1 MELNEEIIME
11 CEKEENQANYQKK
24 TFNFKIED
32 KDITVTEFIKKNK
45 EPIIQEAFL
54 ESNEISENKTS
65 TLKQNNSNSIGVVM
79 YLEPKEY
86 KNAEE
91 NINIHIPES
100 SAPSI
105 LALIIKNYFEEKYK
119 CEIKELIAGHE
130 HGEINKKCHLQVIIT
145 YKKLFRKKLE
155 PGALKIKLENKTIR
169 LIYMQQKARNSHALK
184 NYCKKDR
191 DATIVKE
198 DQYTKFDKEA
208 YAKGNPFLYIYENKD
223 TITKEEAKDLVLKND
238 PEMFFRNFNNINNAI
253 EHIVCTKPPVEFSWQ
268 PVPEY
273 LKNVLL
279 PEGSSF
285 YDVFNAWYIK
295 YCING
300 ADLERKKALCIFS
313 EKRSM
318 GKSYFVRHLVS
329 HEDYL
334 LEFNNTICQKKN
346 LGKGIYKLLLLDD
359 MKIMTEANMAMWKSI
374 VASEPTTLRGAW
386 VNQEF
391 NERLPCII
399 TTNDIEM
406 VRIFRDHKLFNTQV
420 IILEITEYMGAPGT
434 FREDLAQH
442 EFYISDR
449 TANRIN
455 RMENQK
461 MIKENNNL

>member
-1 MELNEEIIME
+1 
-11 CEKEENQANYQKK
+11 
-24 TFNFKIED
+24 
-32 KDITVTEFIKKNK
+32 
-45 EPIIQEAFL
+45 
-54 ESNEISENKTS
+54 
-65 TLKQNNSNSIGVVM
+65 M

-86 KNAEE
+86 KETEDNV
-91 NINIHIPES
+91 NIHIPES

-105 LALIIKNYFEEKYK
+105 LAPIIKKFFEEKYK
-119 CEIKELIAGHE
+119 CEIKELIMGHE
-130 HGEINKKCHLQVIIT
+130 HGDIYKKCHLQTIIT
-145 YKKLFRKKLE
+145 YKKLFRYALE
-155 PGALKIKLENKTIR
+155 PGALKIKFNGKCVK

-184 NYCKKDR
+184 NYCKKER
-191 DATIVKE
+191 DATIVQG
-198 DQYTKFDKEA
+198 DQFVKFDKEA
-208 YAKGNPFLYIYENKD
+208 YAKGNPFIYIYENKD
-223 TITKEEAKDLVLKND
+223 SLTKEEAKELVLKKD

-253 EHIVCTKPPVEFSWQ
+253 EHIVSTKPPVEFEWQ

-273 LKNVLL
+273 LKNVFL
-279 PEGSSF
+279 PDGSSF
-285 YDVFNAWYIK
+285 YDVFSGWYNT

-300 ADLERKKALCIFS
+300 ANLDRKKALCIYS

-318 GKSYFVRHLVS
+318 GKSYFVRHLVN

-359 MKIMTEANMAMWKSI
+359 MKIMSESNMAMWKSL

-406 VRIFRDHKLFNTQV
+406 IRIFRDHKLFNTQV

-434 FREDLAQH
+434 FREDLGEH
-442 EFYISDR
+442 SFYISDR
-449 TANRIN
+449 TANRLN
-455 RMENQK
+455 KMEGKK
-461 MIKENNNL
+461 MFPDNNNL